1 MKIGERGEI
10 LYSGKEEMY
19 WRNELEGGEEII
31 QKVKTSKRKVK
42 FEKGNGDGV
51 KKKRWEEVRGDEQ

>member
-1 MKIGERGEI
+1 
-10 LYSGKEEMY
+10 MY
-19 WRNELEGGEEII
+19 WRNEIN

-51 KKKRWEEVRGDEQ
+51 KKKTWEEVRGDKQ